1 MARASAFVRHEST
14 QGVSMQGIPTRIL
27 SAAAGL
33 LVVALC
39 APATLSAQQQQQQL
53 PPEVQEWAI
62 ELQELQSQL
71 QPLQEQALQEPEIQ
85 AEQASVVEALF
96 ETMVASN
103 PETAQRIERLE
114 GLMQEAQAAQEAGDA
129 ERIAQLSAEAAELQ
143 PQIQAAQAEAL
154 SHPDVQPRVAA
165 FQQKLNAR
173 VVEIDPAAEQVIERI
188 AELDARIAAAMQGT
202 PR

>member
-1 MARASAFVRHEST
+1 
-14 QGVSMQGIPTRIL
+14 MQGIPTRIL

-39 APATLSAQQQQQQL
+39 APATLSAQQQQQL

>member
-39 APATLSAQQQQQQL
+39 APATLSAQQQQQL

-173 VVEIDPAAEQVIERI
+173 VVEIDPAAEQVIELL

>member
-1 MARASAFVRHEST
+1 
-14 QGVSMQGIPTRIL
+14 MQGIPTRIL

-39 APATLSAQQQQQQL
+39 APATLSAQQQL

-103 PETAQRIERLE
+103 PETAERIERLE
-114 GLMQEAQAAQEAGDA
+114 ELMQEAQSAQEAGDA

-143 PQIQAAQAEAL
+143 PQIQAAQGLADFVAFDRAIGSASKQAIAVELQFTGNAL
-154 SHPDVQPRVAA
+154 
-165 FQQKLNAR
+165 
-173 VVEIDPAAEQVIERI
+173 
-188 AELDARIAAAMQGT
+188 ELCGHA
-202 PR
+202 